1 MKMNIGENI
10 RMLRRERRV
19 TQEQLAEAI
28 GISFQA
34 VSKWENGITMPDI
47 TLVPVLAAYFG
58 VTTDRLLSFD
68 RREMEEDIMRIVN
81 DAYAYRESD
90 PAKSRAILETGLEK
104 YPDNDVLLNNMLY
117 VMNYSEDPDSTILL
131 ASRLIAKTDENDVKY
146 DALRFLAYAYDA
158 KGDKKAAVAA
168 LEQVPELYFTKLSE
182 MAFIAEGDAKYQA
195 AEKQLWISFET
206 LIQMLWKLAEC
217 CEEKGDIRGAILKI
231 HQAEALMDALKAED
245 KISNFDTYREF
256 FQKQLQRLAK

>member
-1 MKMNIGENI
+1 MSMKIGENI
-10 RMLRRERRV
+10 RMLRKARGV
-19 TQEQLAEAI
+19 TQEQLAEAA
-28 GISFQA
+28 GVSFQA
-34 VSKWENGITMPDI
+34 VSKWENGITLPDI

-58 VTTDRLLSFD
+58 VTTDRLLAFD
-68 RREMEEDIMRIVN
+68 RKEMEDDVERIVCE
-81 DAYAYRESD
+81 AFAYRESD
-90 PAKSRAILETGLEK
+90 PEKSRGILEAGLEK

-117 VMNYSEDPDSTILL
+117 VINYTNNPDETIAL
-131 ASRLIAKTDENDVKY
+131 ASRLIAKTDMSEVKY
-146 DALRFLAYAYDA
+146 DALRFLAYAYNA

-217 CEEKGDIRGAILKI
+217 CEEKGDIQGAILKI

-245 KISNFDTYREF
+245 KIGNFDTYREF
-256 FQKQLQRLAK
+256 FKKQLQRLEK